1 MSSSAS
7 SLRLSILVGASAIGP
22 SLRSVVRE
30 FQVTYTRFD
39 IIVWLIDFFR
49 SSGSCRGSRG
59 APSSAKISF
68 GPESGIPRNI
78 AVRGAV
84 DDTEKK
90 TIMRQLATSLLNP
103 YKNIT
108 RGLFTA
114 AKMPLRDVKRLELPA
129 TADLHVHLR
138 QGAMM
143 ELITPQIRRGG
154 VDTVFVMVCSPY
166 LQ

>member
-1 MSSSAS
+1 
-7 SLRLSILVGASAIGP
+7 
-22 SLRSVVRE
+22 
-30 FQVTYTRFD
+30 
-39 IIVWLIDFFR
+39 
-49 SSGSCRGSRG
+49 
-59 APSSAKISF
+59 
-68 GPESGIPRNI
+68 
-78 AVRGAV
+78 
-84 DDTEKK
+84 
-90 TIMRQLATSLLNP
+90 MRQLATSLLNP

-166 LQ
+166 LQLIIYV